1 MTDGSALEGQ
11 PAATLV
17 ELRDLAA
24 LVEQTSLAA
33 GPGRMRGGVDF
44 ERHHVALAAP
54 GRARLIFG
62 AIGHLDRDHVVIGVN
77 VFFHL
82 YRSCAAGF
90 RPRSEERRV
99 GKECVSTCRSRWS
112 PSH

>member
-62 AIGHLDRDHVVIGVN
+62 AIGHLDRDHV
-77 VFFHL
+77 
-82 YRSCAAGF
+82 
-90 RPRSEERRV
+90 RSEERRV

-112 PSH
+112 PYHYKKQHQQNKRDK

>member
-11 PAATLV
+11 PAETLV

-90 RPRSEERRV
+90 RPAALVRAPGDAKPAPLGGNS
-99 GKECVSTCRSRWS
+99 
-112 PSH
+112 